1 MKKYSYF
8 TGILSLFLVWGCIEE
23 YSLDALAP
31 STEDAQFGFQTSTE
45 SDNILNFN
53 ANGDFFMMNW
63 DLGNGSQVSGKTAT
77 GTYPLAGEYTVTL
90 TVFNAGGSAAY
101 SRVITIEQ
109 TDPVLL
115 DKPLYNLLTGG
126 PTATEGK
133 TWVLDSARSGHFGV
147 GPDPSQ
153 AGDFPEWYQAQ
164 SNEKAGGGMYDDRY
178 TFLLA
183 DFGFIMQTNG
193 DVYINAAQGAN
204 FSGAEDSGVG
214 DLRAPYTPPASLSWS
229 IVEPADGYPL
239 LTIANGGFIGY
250 FAGGRTYQIVNIQE
264 NELFLRFVDQA
275 NEGLAWYIRL
285 IPAGFDSGA
294 ELEPE
299 PEPEPEPADV
309 NFTLVDLIG
318 SGAKTWKLKP
328 AAGAFGVGPN
338 PGSDEWYPEGVD
350 ISVERECLFNDL
362 FTFAEDGSM
371 EYDAQGDIFGEA
383 YMGVGSDGC
392 QPESNLEGLS
402 GALWASGSH
411 EFSFQP
417 SSGAVNPTITV
428 TGTGAFLVLPK
439 AYNGGEYAAGPPEEN
454 KSVTYEVIDYKN
466 EDGAEEVT
474 ITIDIAAEGGVFW
487 SFVLVP
493 AENG

>member
-1 MKKYSYF
+1 MKRHNYF
-8 TGILSLFLVWGCIEE
+8 IGLITLFLVWACVEE
-23 YSLDALAP
+23 YSLDAPPP
-31 STEDAQFGFQTSTE
+31 SAEDAQFGFQASTE
-45 SDNILNFN
+45 SDNILNFS
-53 ANGDFFMMNW
+53 ADGDFFMMNW
-63 DLGNGSQVSGKTAT
+63 DLGNGSQVSGKTVT

-101 SRVITIEQ
+101 SQVITIDQ

-126 PTATEGK
+126 PSATEGK

-164 SNEKAGGGMYDDRY
+164 PNEKAGGGMYDDRY

-183 DFGFIMQTNG
+183 DFGFVMQTNG
-193 DVYINAAQGAN
+193 DVYINAAQGPN
-204 FSGAEDSGVG
+204 FPGAEDSGVG
-214 DLRAPYTPPASLSWS
+214 DLRAPYTPPATLSWS
-229 IVEPADGYPL
+229 IVEPADDYPL

-250 FAGGRTYQIVNIQE
+250 FAGGRTYQIVNIEE

-294 ELEPE
+294 EPE
-299 PEPEPEPADV
+299 PEPEPELEPGDV
-309 NFTLVDLIG
+309 NFTLADLVGEG
-318 SGAKTWKLKP
+318 SKTWKLKP

-338 PGSDEWYPEGVD
+338 PGSDEWYPGGADLSE
-350 ISVERECLFNDL
+350 ERACLFNDL
-362 FTFAEDGSM
+362 FTFGEDGSM
-371 EYDAQGDIFGEA
+371 EYDAQGDIFGET
-383 YMGVGSDGC
+383 YMGLGSDAC
-392 QPESNLEGLS
+392 QPESNLEGLP
-402 GALWASGSH
+402 GAEWASGVH
-411 EFSFQP
+411 EFSFTP
-417 SSGAVNPTITV
+417 GSGATNPTITV

-439 AYNGGEYAAGPPEEN
+439 AFNGGEYTAGPPEDD
-454 KSVTYEVIDYKN
+454 KSVTYEVINYIN
-466 EDGAEEVT
+466 ENGTEEVT
-474 ITIDIAAEGGVFW
+474 ITINVAPDGGVFW

-493 AENG
+493 AETE